1 MSPISAIL
9 KEKKKI
15 SMQRFIASPQVR
27 APKNTQN
34 LQCSKTLYIEAILSH
49 LENKLQIMPNDVR
62 LTWRLTKAHVSK
74 SIGSVCYIIFTV

>member
-1 MSPISAIL
+1 MSPLSAIL

-34 LQCSKTLYIEAILSH
+34 LQCSKTLYIEAILLH

-62 LTWRLTKAHVSK
+62 GDSQKHMYRNLLV
-74 SIGSVCYIIFTV
+74 VCVI